1 MTQISCHLIAGAN
14 TAINSDC
21 TGGSLWAADRG
32 TGGAGMI

>member
-14 TAINSDC
+14 TAINSDF

-32 TGGAGMI
+32 TGGAATI